1 MIRLSTGV
9 SYLAGNINLAAVL
22 NEQSTP
28 QAGPGCHAMMTTD
41 IKKLLLG
48 ENAQIL
54 SSAITVKNM
63 ISNQVLNLSSSFDDK
78 KHEKIQIDSTI
89 KASGSRCIQKSLI
102 AKFYKLS
109 FSFNLIKRKNCFCTE
124 NEN

>member
-1 MIRLSTGV
+1 
-9 SYLAGNINLAAVL
+9 
-22 NEQSTP
+22 
-28 QAGPGCHAMMTTD
+28 MMTTD

-78 KHEKIQIDSTI
+78 KHEKIQIYSTI
-89 KASGSRCIQKSLI
+89 KASVSRRIQKSLI